1 MGAAIRHKHVHE
13 ASSSIIALVERLR
26 DEDDERFLY
35 RGQSGLFGPD
45 GDYTRQIPSV
55 FRQCRS
61 ASEADVALRH
71 CHLQVAWLFDSV
83 RNRAKPPED
92 VLDLDY
98 AALDLG
104 DLSRPQSPIALLGLA
119 QHYGVPTEK
128 LDLTFLD
135 PAAVFATQSWMP
147 IRKARSLP
155 PGACAP
161 VSSEFG
167 VIYRY
172 DTRRLLE
179 AGIAVGDISSGNA
192 GSRPIL
198 QEGRLITVQYDQD
211 LELLE
216 AGAYEVFPF
225 RQSHAYT
232 YSRPIKPSP
241 LLSQEQMA
249 VVMSAST
256 YHPDPSMVGRSTAI
270 GMRDFVV
277 PSFHFTQS
285 PFDPDSLEVSLGAA
299 PDPYLGLGRLC
310 EEVLPKT
317 GEFHPHEDYA
327 RLLFGDF
334 FGRSLAA
341 HPQSV
346 KFVRWL
352 QEKLRREQ
360 GDKASRES
368 TPAAARK
375 SRAGSPGGTEE
386 SATKEPQLSALDQF
400 RDMGNAP
407 LMVVIPPGSFRMG
420 SDEAIEPM
428 FIDETPAKTCRVD
441 ASFAVGV
448 YPVTMEEMAAFAR
461 DSEAL
466 SHAHI
471 DFLALEADR
480 NPRLPAVM
488 SSWHDANAYCAWLS
502 RKTGE
507 RYRLLTEMEWE
518 YVCRAGTE
526 TRYWWGDEF
535 DGGRANTRRPD
546 LGLERIR
553 AMSPPRTFDDA
564 TADLHYIVPV
574 DSFGPNPWG
583 LFDLHGN
590 TWEWVQDVYSDDRT
604 RPQTLLPSPAVTDKR
619 YRSQRGG
626 SWMDPPSMLRS
637 AVRSWSGPSARD
649 RNMSFR
655 VARQI

>member
-1 MGAAIRHKHVHE
+1 MGAEIKHRHVHE
-13 ASSSIIALVERLR
+13 VSSGITALVERLR
-26 DEDDERFLY
+26 EEDDERFLY
-35 RGQSGLFGPD
+35 RGQGGLYGPD
-45 GDYTRQIPSV
+45 GDYSRQIPSV
-55 FRQCRS
+55 FRPCRS
-61 ASEADVALRH
+61 EEEARAALER
-71 CHLQVAWLFDSV
+71 CHLQVAWLFDCV
-83 RNRAKPPED
+83 RNCAEPAD
-92 VLDLDY
+92 DALDLGY

-104 DLSRPQSPIALLGLA
+104 DLNRPQSPIALLGLA
-119 QHYGVPTEK
+119 QHYGVATEK

-147 IRKARSLP
+147 IKKARVLP
-155 PGACAP
+155 PGACSP
-161 VSSEFG
+161 VSTEFG

-172 DTRRLLE
+172 DTHKLLD

-198 QEGRLITVQYDQD
+198 QEGRLITIQYDQD

-216 AGAYEVFPF
+216 AVAYEVFPF

-241 LLSQEQMA
+241 RLTREQMA
-249 VVMSAST
+249 LVMSAST
-256 YHPDPSMVGRSTAI
+256 YHPGPSMMGRSRPI

-285 PFDPDSLEVSLGAA
+285 PFNPEAWEVSLGAA

-310 EEVLPKT
+310 EEVLPST
-317 GEFHPHEDYA
+317 DRFDPHEDYA

-334 FGRSLAA
+334 FGRSLAT
-341 HPQSV
+341 HPAAV

-352 QEKLRREQ
+352 QKKRREQ
-360 GDKASRES
+360 GNEASNEAV
-368 TPAAARK
+368 PATLRGTG
-375 SRAGSPGGTEE
+375 GSSTEE
-386 SATKEPQLSALDQF
+386 VDGSGTKDLQRTPLAQF
-400 RDMGNAP
+400 RDRDDGP

-428 FIDETPAKTCRVD
+428 YIDETPARTCRID
-441 ASFAVGV
+441 APFAAGA
-448 YPVTMEEMAAFAR
+448 YPVTMEEMAVFAR
-461 DSEAL
+461 DAEAL
-466 SHAHI
+466 SYDHL
-471 DFLALEADR
+471 DFLVLEADR
-480 NPRLPAVM
+480 NSRLPAVM

-502 RKTGE
+502 RETGE
-507 RYRLLTEMEWE
+507 RYRLLTETEWE
-518 YVCRAGTE
+518 YACRAGTE
-526 TRYWWGDEF
+526 TQYWWGDEF
-535 DGGRANTRRPD
+535 DAGRANTRRPE
-546 LGLERIR
+546 LGLDRIR
-553 AMSPPRTFDDA
+553 AMSPPRTFDEA
-564 TADLHYIVPV
+564 AADLEYLVPV
-574 DSFGPNPWG
+574 DRFGPNPWG

-590 TWEWVQDVYSDDRT
+590 SWEWVQDVYSDDRT
-604 RPQTLLPSPAVTDKR
+604 RPENLLPSPAVTDTQ